1 MYGIY
6 WILVNQTQ
14 SHSAEFEVAWLVN
27 VNMYYLRC
35 EKSTSTVIECVS

>member
-27 VNMYYLRC
+27 VMYYLRC
-35 EKSTSTVIECVS
+35 EK